1 MISRRIIIRL
11 VVVWMVF
18 ITVGGRLIAQPA
30 DSYISFLSGREK
42 ATRLNLMNLNTGEIQ
57 QIDPGIEPI
66 YHYNWSPDGQKI
78 VLDDGLDI
86 YAVSVDGSEL
96 EQLTQSTEQVHYS
109 APVWSPDGKQIAL
122 IEWTDGG
129 ARLAVIDSD
138 GSFFRRLMRQPDI
151 IRGNL
156 VWSPDGRYIA
166 LNSVATLVDDSLVVD
181 VAACSQTPDQCLD
194 SSVTLTGSFSDWSP
208 DGHRALLSG
217 GKFSSSLSIDE
228 IAVQLA
234 DPQCHQQRYTPCAAG
249 ISLNVNT
256 HWPANAVNTVYPYD
270 SDGHWSADGKQ
281 MVFVSNRT
289 GGGEIYVIDT
299 DGSHLRQLT
308 HAADAY
314 SPRWRPA

>member
-1 MISRRIIIRL
+1 MTTGRIIRL
-11 VVVWMVF
+11 VVVCCVF
-18 ITVGGRLIAQPA
+18 ITGSGRLIAQPA
-30 DSYISFLSGREK
+30 DAYVSYLTGREK
-42 ATRLNLMNLNTGEIQ
+42 ATRFNLINVNTGEIR
-57 QIDPGIEPI
+57 QIELGVESI
-66 YHYNWSPDGQKI
+66 YSYDWSPDGQKI
-78 VLDDGLDI
+78 VLDDGHDV
-86 YAVSVDGSEL
+86 YTVNADGSGL

-109 APVWSPDGKQIAL
+109 APDWSPTGAQIAL

-138 GSFFRRLMRQPDI
+138 GSFFRRLMKQPDI
-151 IRGNL
+151 VRGEL

-181 VAACSQTPDQCLD
+181 VTACSQRPDQCLD
-194 SSVTLTGSFSDWSP
+194 SGITLSGTFSDWSP

-217 GKFSSSLSIDE
+217 GTFSSSLSIDE

-234 DPQCHQQRYTPCAAG
+234 DPQCHEQPYIPCAMG
-249 ISLNVNT
+249 ISLNINT

-270 SDGHWSADGKQ
+270 SDGHWSPDGKRI
-281 MVFVSNRT
+281 VFTSNRS

-308 HAADAY
+308 READAY